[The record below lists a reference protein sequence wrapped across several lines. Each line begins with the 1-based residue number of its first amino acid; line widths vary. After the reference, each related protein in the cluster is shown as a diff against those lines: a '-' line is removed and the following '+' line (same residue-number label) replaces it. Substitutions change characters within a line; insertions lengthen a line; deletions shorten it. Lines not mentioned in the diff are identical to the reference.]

1 MDILVVDGDR
11 KIRNLLDVT
20 LKAQDYRCTAV
31 SYGEAALSLVSANN
45 PDIVLLELVL
55 PDMDGAELIQAIRDF
70 SDVPIIVV
78 SGRKEDSDKVVALD
92 AGADDYLTKPFSV
105 EELLARI
112 RVMERRFLRGV
123 KEETVFVNGDLRIDY
138 ASGSVSVAGVEIH
151 LTPAEYKLLCL
162 LTKDVGRVL
171 PNTYLTREIWGDS
184 WDHHV
189 MTLRVFM
196 ATLRKKLADAGGERE
211 RIRTHTGVGYRLL
224 KE

>member
-11 KIRNLLDVT
+11 KIRNLLEVT

-31 SYGEAALSLVSANN
+31 SDGETALALVSANN

-55 PDMDGAELIQAIRDF
+55 PDMDGAELIQRVRDF
-70 SDVPIIVV
+70 TEVPIIVV

-112 RVMERRFLRGV
+112 RVMERRFVREV
-123 KEETVFVNGDLRIDY
+123 REEVFVNGDLRVDY
-138 ASGSVSVAGVEIH
+138 ASGGVSVAGKEIH
-151 LTPAEYKLLCL
+151 LTPGEYKLLCL
-162 LTKDVGRVL
+162 LAKDVGRVL
-171 PNTYLTREIWGDS
+171 TNTYLTREIWGDS

-189 MTLRVFM
+189 MTLRVFI
-196 ATLRKKLADAGGERE
+196 ATLRKKLNAAGGAKE